1 MNETFRADRDARDA
15 GETRDA
21 ARPNAVRSQALT
33 LELLQVDASLGVP
46 DRMAAVDAT
55 LTAVPRHARPE
66 IACLPELFVTGYGAN
81 KAHLAWSA
89 RDTEAAIARM
99 AEIARKSGTALV
111 FGGPERDG
119 ARLFNSAWLV
129 DADGTVRAH
138 HRKIIIPP
146 NQPSERVFTPGSEV
160 TVGDWN
166 GWRIALLVCFD
177 LEFPECV
184 RAASLQGADIV
195 IVISALWTRAP
206 IVMRQVAPVRAFEST
221 CYLACVNYAGAGG
234 GVDFLGE
241 SCIIAPSGE
250 PLASAPSRSAGR
262 ARATLTREDLAAA
275 RQAMDYTDLARRLA
289 SVAPESVAKTSVA
302 GASSVPAQE

>member
-1 MNETFRADRDARDA
+1 MNETFRTDRDVREA
-15 GETRDA
+15 GETRDPA
-21 ARPNAVRSQALT
+21 RSQALK
-33 LELLQVDASLGVP
+33 LELLQIDAGLGVP

-55 LTAVPRHARPE
+55 LTAVPRRDRPD
-66 IACLPELFVTGYGAN
+66 IACLPELFVTGYGAS

-129 DADGTVRAH
+129 DTDGRIRAR
-138 HRKIIIPP
+138 HRKIMIPP
-146 NQPSERVFTPGSEV
+146 NQPSERVFTPGSGV
-160 TVGDWN
+160 TIGDWN
-166 GWRIALLVCFD
+166 GWRIVLLVCFD

-184 RAASLQGADIV
+184 RAAAIQGADIV

-221 CYLACVNYAGAGG
+221 CYLACVNYAGSAGG
-234 GVDFLGE
+234 VEFLGE
-241 SCIIAPSGE
+241 SCIIGPSGE
-250 PLASAPSRSAGR
+250 SVASAPSRSAGR
-262 ARATLTREDLAAA
+262 ARATLTPEDLAAA
-275 RQAMDYTDLARRLA
+275 RRAMDYTDLSRRLA
-289 SVAPESVAKTSVA
+289 HLAPET
-302 GASSVPAQE
+302 E